1 MQLLYLSDL
10 QRPSGC
16 FSFGKSTDD
25 GYSEFKNTHITADL
39 AIHWNSAEVN
49 AITVGFRSFQD
60 APEHH
65 FVITLLIQIYLFLG
79 FRLHF
84 ELRDLS
90 SLFQRYP
97 RIKSIRSSVQE
108 APNVQPLKKDRFIT
122 ANRFHICHTKYHK
135 STIKKQANVIPSIM
149 PRHNQAT
156 DDILTTLL

>member
-84 ELRDLS
+84 ECW
-90 SLFQRYP
+90 
-97 RIKSIRSSVQE
+97 RIKRPVKSVPAVSSDQVHQVFSPRSSKCTTFE
-108 APNVQPLKKDRFIT
+108 ERSL
-122 ANRFHICHTKYHK
+122 YHRK
-135 STIKKQANVIPSIM
+135 
-149 PRHNQAT
+149 
-156 DDILTTLL
+156 